1 MIEDPT
7 DMCLDYLVVVVQ
19 FLLQA
24 YSNTSNSVEFF
35 FLKIYI
41 KNMTKNILKY

>member
-35 FLKIYI
+35 FPQ
-41 KNMTKNILKY
+41 NIHKKYD